1 MRWVSIHQ
9 PDPWWICDI
18 TVKKFSHPCPRRP
31 LRCPSELKSLTQG
44 GVTVVLHVTQG
55 CPSFS
60 AYCWQD
66 LLYTYTFLKRMHVNA
81 VSLKII
87 QQVLCSS
94 GLWITSTTTHL
105 TGPCWNRKQL
115 NREPHPGAK
124 ASRHKPPQASKLTN
138 PSLTWK
144 VSSKQPSD
152 VFFYRHQLLVHTFGP
167 LTKQYE
173 GLLFFLTERILFYI
187 FLAFVSI
194 LKLFWF
200 WHPSVPC
207 QKYQN

>member
-1 MRWVSIHQ
+1 MFCTYPLIYIFFHHMRWVSIHQ

-31 LRCPSELKSLTQG
+31 LRRPSELKSLTQG

-60 AYCWQD
+60 ASCWQD

-152 VFFYRHQLLVHTFGP
+152 VFFLQTPIACTYIRAFDQTVWRPFI
-167 LTKQYE
+167 
-173 GLLFFLTERILFYI
+173 FFLTERILFYI
-187 FLAFVSI
+187 IFFGFCFYS
-194 LKLFWF
+194 
-200 WHPSVPC
+200 
-207 QKYQN
+207 